1 MKVARQVLAVKDFRR
16 LLVGQAVSGL
26 GDWMLTF
33 TLMALIWEEYSSAS
47 AVAVI
52 LALRLLPAALGGGIA
67 ARIAKHWDR
76 RKTMLVMD
84 YVRVVLVAII
94 PLTLELW
101 WLYLWAFVLEACG
114 IVFLSA
120 RDASIPD
127 LSAPENLTTA
137 NGMMLGSSFGSIP
150 IGAGLFAL
158 LSRLPFAEGS
168 WFAENFAVIFW
179 IDALTYLVSA
189 LMIARMPPLGR
200 PVGHDPDAPAGRMRD
215 ALRIPLVRS
224 VIWVTC
230 AVALG
235 LGALFPLGIALVREE
250 LEANTQQFGL
260 LVMMFGI
267 GAGLGLFAVTKL
279 KLSLLTMTRAGVL
292 LMGALVA
299 GMSLS
304 SHLWLTLIGA
314 VGFGAGATTALSA
327 GMSALQTSTAEHER
341 QMAFAVFHMLIRSG
355 LGLAAV
361 LAGIVGD
368 LLEEVAMGSWR
379 LSGTRFVLLVSG
391 ILVVGSAATVK
402 TQKVAPNLR
411 PVPKREDEAGG
422 AAEGGAEGGDAEGGG
437 AGGGAEEGAGG
448 DAGAEAGGGGGP
460 EGAGGGDAEGSA
472 SSSGGSG
479 G

>member
-1 MKVARQVLAVKDFRR
+1 MSSARATLAVVDFRR
-16 LLVGQAVSGL
+16 LLIGQGVSGL

-33 TLMALIWEEYSSAS
+33 ALMALIWEEYSSAS
-47 AVAVI
+47 AVAVV
-52 LALRLLPAALGGGIA
+52 LALRLLPAAVGGGIA

-94 PLTLELW
+94 PLSLQLW
-101 WLYLWAFVLEACG
+101 WLYLWAFVLEAAG
-114 IVFLSA
+114 IIFLSA

-137 NGMMLGSSFGSIP
+137 NGMMLGSSFGTIP
-150 IGAGLFAL
+150 LGAGLFSL
-158 LSRLPFAEGS
+158 LSRLPLAEGS
-168 WFAENFAVIFW
+168 WLAENFAVIFW
-179 IDALTYLVSA
+179 IDSLTYLASA
-189 LMIARMPPLGR
+189 LMIARMSPLGR
-200 PVGHDPDAPAGRMRD
+200 PVGHSSDAPTGRLLH

-235 LGALFPLGIALVREE
+235 LGALFPLGIVLVREE
-250 LEANTQQFGL
+250 LSANNQQFGL
-260 LVMMFGI
+260 LVMLFGI

-279 KLSLLTMTRAGVL
+279 NLSLLTMTRAGVL

-304 SHLWLTLIGA
+304 YWLWLTLIGA
-314 VGFGAGATTALSA
+314 VGFGAGAATALSA
-327 GMSALQTSTAEHER
+327 GMSALQTSTEENER
-341 QMAFAVFHMLIRSG
+341 QGAFAVFHMLIRSG

-368 LLEEVAMGSWR
+368 LVEEVSIGSWK

-402 TQKVAPNLR
+402 TRNVAANLS
-411 PVPKREDEAGG
+411 PVPKRSEEMDGAGG
-422 AAEGGAEGGDAEGGG
+422 AAAGEPGAEGDEGADGELTNEGGAA
-437 AGGGAEEGAGG
+437 
-448 DAGAEAGGGGGP
+448 P
-460 EGAGGGDAEGSA
+460 EG
-472 SSSGGSG
+472 
-479 G
+479 

>member
-250 LEANTQQFGL
+250 LGANTQQFGL

-267 GAGLGLFAVTKL
+267 GAGLGLFAVTRL
-279 KLSLLTMTRAGVL
+279 KMSLLTMTRAGVL

-411 PVPKREDEAGG
+411 PMPKRDDEAAGG
-422 AAEGGAEGGDAEGGG
+422 AGREGGDERRAGEDAGGGEGG
-437 AGGGAEEGAGG
+437 AGGGAEGAGG
-448 DAGAEAGGGGGP
+448 
-460 EGAGGGDAEGSA
+460 
-472 SSSGGSG
+472 
-479 G
+479 